1 MIFPP
6 LVKCKI
12 LLFADDLKIF
22 IKIATLNDAI
32 ELQSDITTICNWC
45 ANNKLQLNTSKC
57 FMLSFTRR
65 TDSTFQYFNYN
76 INGITLQRINSIRDL
91 GVLFDSK
98 LSFEKHIDN
107 IVLSSCK
114 MLGFISRSLNK
125 FKKIETYQTLYN
137 SYVRSILEYCAP
149 IWSPYYDT
157 HVRTVER
164 VQKKFTRMIF
174 RKFHYPKEEYDMRL
188 IRLNMLSLENRR
200 LLSDEFTLFKIKAGI
215 FNVVDANNF
224 QPINTRPLRFNR
236 VFYLPFVTTNI
247 EYHSPLL
254 RMHRQHMDTF
264 LNLNLFE
271 NNFDA
276 FKRYAIYEIKST
288 LPSTAYT

>member
-157 HVRTVER
+157 HVRTDER
-164 VQKKFTRMIF
+164 VQKKIHKNDFPQI
-174 RKFHYPKEEYDMRL
+174 P
-188 IRLNMLSLENRR
+188 LSQRR
-200 LLSDEFTLFKIKAGI
+200 
-215 FNVVDANNF
+215 
-224 QPINTRPLRFNR
+224 IN
-236 VFYLPFVTTNI
+236 
-247 EYHSPLL
+247 
-254 RMHRQHMDTF
+254 
-264 LNLNLFE
+264 
-271 NNFDA
+271 
-276 FKRYAIYEIKST
+276 
-288 LPSTAYT
+288 